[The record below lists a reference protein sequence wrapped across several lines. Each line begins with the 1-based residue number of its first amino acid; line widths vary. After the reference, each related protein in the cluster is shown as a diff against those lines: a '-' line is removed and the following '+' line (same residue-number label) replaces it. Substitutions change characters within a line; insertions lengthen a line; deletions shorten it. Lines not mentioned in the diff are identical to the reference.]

1 MSTRNI
7 KLPKVVASSSFQLE
21 LWWKRCLRLTL
32 KLATWILCRFAI
44 KRSGF
49 SCPRCKRGYSNRDV
63 YLDLTVLGDSQE
75 YNEVYT
81 PGIEIFR
88 YQVSH
93 QCFFKAFNKAC
104 PIRIEFV
111 KSSIY
116 STGATGNTIFCH
128 FRSVHVSFKLLE
140 TCAISN
146 CKSGKL

>member
-1 MSTRNI
+1 MVKVSIVRALDESLSNRNI

-21 LWWKRCLRLTL
+21 LWWKGCLRLTL

-81 PGIEIFR
+81 PGIEVFR
-88 YQVSH
+88 Y
-93 QCFFKAFNKAC
+93 
-104 PIRIEFV
+104 
-111 KSSIY
+111 
-116 STGATGNTIFCH
+116 
-128 FRSVHVSFKLLE
+128 
-140 TCAISN
+140 
-146 CKSGKL
+146 